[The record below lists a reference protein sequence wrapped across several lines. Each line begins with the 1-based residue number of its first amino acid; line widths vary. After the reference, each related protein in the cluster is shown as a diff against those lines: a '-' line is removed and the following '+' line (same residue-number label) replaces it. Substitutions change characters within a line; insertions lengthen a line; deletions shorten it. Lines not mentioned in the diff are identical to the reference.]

1 MKANIKKISGNWADG
16 YALDKHMLSSEFL
29 GHNEYGHPQFNN
41 VRTEAGE
48 AVYQLKYKQDW
59 EQVAQLASG
68 VIEHIVPKFGKIGL
82 VVPVPASKQR
92 ARQPVYE
99 VAKAVAKHL
108 KVESFEGIVNK
119 LPTDEPTVSL
129 KDLSTK
135 DEKVAALEGR
145 FELKDAITNEGC
157 WNALVIDDLY
167 DSGASLEAVCAM
179 LGSYRKIGKIY
190 VATLTWK

>member
-1 MKANIKKISGNWADG
+1 
-16 YALDKHMLSSEFL
+16 MLSSEFL